1 MSRSLHKKMSEIIK
15 NILADTALSTSD
27 FFYEL
32 PEELIAQVPAE
43 KRDLSRLMVMDRE
56 SGELSH
62 RRFFDIEEYLKE
74 GDVLVLNR
82 SRVIPARLYG
92 KRADTGA
99 DVEILLLKNLG
110 DDRWETLVKPGKKCK
125 VASRLVFGDGM
136 LTAEITEITDEG
148 NRILRF
154 SAKDGSVTDAI
165 HTVGQMPLP
174 PYITSRASEKER
186 YQTVYSKEEGSAA
199 APTAGLH
206 FTPELLARLEA
217 KGVKI
222 VTVLLHVGLGTFRP
236 VKEREIKKH
245 VMHAEWFSISKET
258 ADIINNRKGRL
269 ICVGTTSCRVIESV
283 ADESGR
289 VRACEG
295 ETAIFIYPGYRFKA
309 LQGLITNF
317 HLPESTL
324 IMLVSAFA
332 GRENVLNAYKTAVK
346 ERYRFFSFG
355 DAMLIIS
362 NEAAS
367 LMNNE

>member
-1 MSRSLHKKMSEIIK
+1 MSEFIK
-15 NILADTALSTSD
+15 NILADTPLTTSD

-32 PEELIAQVPAE
+32 PEELIAQVPAD
-43 KRDLSRLMVMDRE
+43 KRDCSRLMALDRQ
-56 SGELSH
+56 SGEIQHKHFYDVL
-62 RRFFDIEEYLKE
+62 DYLQE
-74 GDVLVLNR
+74 GDVLVVNR

-99 DVEILLLKNLG
+99 DVEILLLKKLG
-110 DDRWETLVKPGKKCK
+110 DDVWETLVKPGKKCK
-125 VASRLVFGDGM
+125 IGAKIVFGDE
-136 LTAEITEITDEG
+136 LLEAEIVGVTEEG
-148 NRILRF
+148 NRHLKF
-154 SAKDGSVTDAI
+154 TAKSGSVSDAI
-165 HTVGQMPLP
+165 HEIGQMPLP

-206 FTPELLARLEA
+206 FTPELIEKIKA
-217 KGVKI
+217 KGVQV

-236 VKEREIKKH
+236 VKEREIKNH
-245 VMHAEWFSISKET
+245 VMHAEWFSISPET
-258 ADIINNRKGRL
+258 AQIINNRKGRL

-283 ADESGR
+283 SDENGK

-295 ETAIFIYPGYRFKA
+295 ETAIFIYPGYKFKA

-332 GRENVLNAYKTAVK
+332 GRENTLNAYQTAVQEK
-346 ERYRFFSFG
+346 YRFFSFG
-355 DAMLIIS
+355 DAMLII
-362 NEAAS
+362 
-367 LMNNE
+367 

>member
-1 MSRSLHKKMSEIIK
+1 MPEIIK
-15 NILADTALSTSD
+15 NVLADTPLTTSD

-32 PEELIAQVPAE
+32 PEELIAQVPADR
-43 KRDLSRLMVMDRE
+43 RDCSRLMALNRQ
-56 SGELSH
+56 SGEIQH
-62 RRFFDIEEYLKE
+62 KHFYDVIDYLNE
-74 GDVLVLNR
+74 GDVLVVNR

-99 DVEILLLKNLG
+99 DVEILLLKKLEG
-110 DDRWETLVKPGKKCK
+110 DVWETLVKPGKKCK
-125 VASRLVFGDGM
+125 IGAKIVFSDG
-136 LTAEITEITDEG
+136 LLEAEIIGVTDEG
-148 NRILRF
+148 NRHLKF
-154 SAKDGSVTDAI
+154 TAKSGSVSDAI
-165 HTVGQMPLP
+165 HEIGQMPLP

-206 FTPELLARLEA
+206 FTPELIEKIKA
-217 KGVKI
+217 KGVQV

-236 VKEREIKKH
+236 VKEREIKNH
-245 VMHAEWFSISKET
+245 VMHAECFSISPES
-258 ADIINNRKGRL
+258 AEIINNRKGRL

-283 ADESGR
+283 ANENGK

-295 ETAIFIYPGYRFKA
+295 ETAIFIYPGYKFKA

-332 GRENVLNAYKTAVK
+332 GRDNTLSAYKTAVK
-346 ERYRFFSFG
+346 EKYRFFSFG
-355 DAMLIIS
+355 DAMLI
-362 NEAAS
+362 
-367 LMNNE
+367 L